1 MSQGLPSQGNVL
13 MTFVTPVLVR
23 RWPDTSNLN
32 GRLRDLILAAESRST
47 GMARSNV
54 GGWHSNDDLFDWDDP
69 AIAELRSRISEGTRE
84 ITLHICGDGI
94 RGRDAEMAVSG
105 WANVSRD
112 RAYNRPHDHLRYTW
126 SGVYYVSLGEPEP
139 GLADNGAIEFLDP
152 RLGVD
157 FGSLPGAQVGAYLR
171 VQPEASMM
179 LMFPSWLRHWVHP
192 FHGRGERISIA
203 FNINLR
209 FPG

>member
-1 MSQGLPSQGNVL
+1 MSIPSQGNVL

-23 RWPDTSNLN
+23 RWPGLTDLN
-32 GRLRDLILAAESRST
+32 RRLRDAILARESREA
-47 GMARSNV
+47 GMSRSNV
-54 GGWHSNDDLFDWDDP
+54 GGWHSTDDFFNWEEP
-69 AIAELRSRISEGTRE
+69 AIAELRSLVGEGTRE
-84 ITLHICGDGI
+84 ITLHLCGDGI
-94 RGRDAEMAVSG
+94 KGREVEIAVSG

-126 SGVYYVSLGEPEP
+126 SGVYYVTLGENEP
-139 GLADNGAIEFLDP
+139 GIENSGAIEFLDP

-157 FGSLPGAQVGAYLR
+157 FSNLPGANVGPFLR
-171 VQPEASMM
+171 VQPEPSMM

-203 FNINLR
+203 FNVNLR
-209 FPG
+209 F

>member
-1 MSQGLPSQGNVL
+1 MTIPNQGNVL
-13 MTFVTPVLVR
+13 LTFVTPVLVR
-23 RWPDTSNLN
+23 RWPDAADLN
-32 GRLRDLILAAESRST
+32 RRLREVILAAESRDP

-54 GGWHSNDDLFDWDDP
+54 GGWHSNDDFFSWEDP
-69 AIAELRSRISEGTRE
+69 AIGELRARVAEGTRE
-84 ITLHICGDGI
+84 ITLHICGEGLK
-94 RGRDAEMAVSG
+94 GRDAEVAISG

-126 SGVYYVSLGEPEP
+126 SGVYYVTLGEQEPE
-139 GLADNGAIEFLDP
+139 LENNGAIEFLDP

-157 FGSLPGAQVGAYLR
+157 FSNLPGAMVGPFLR
-171 VQPEASMM
+171 VQPEACMM

-203 FNINLR
+203 FNVNLR
-209 FPG
+209 F

>member
-1 MSQGLPSQGNVL
+1 MSIPSQGNVL
-13 MTFVTPVLVR
+13 LTFVTPVLVR
-23 RWPDTSNLN
+23 RWPDAADLN
-32 GRLRDLILAAESRST
+32 RRLGELILAAESRDP

-54 GGWHSNDDLFDWDDP
+54 GGWHSDDDFFSWEDP
-69 AIAELRSRISEGTRE
+69 AIAELVSRINEGTRE
-84 ITLHICGDGI
+84 ITLQVCGEGI
-94 RGRDAEMAVSG
+94 KGREAEVAISG

-126 SGVYYVSLGEPEP
+126 SGVYYVTLGENDPS
-139 GLADNGAIEFLDP
+139 AANSGAIEFLDP

-157 FGSLPGAQVGAYLR
+157 FSQLPGATVGPFLR
-171 VQPEASMM
+171 VQPEPAMM

-203 FNINLR
+203 FNVSLR

>member
-1 MSQGLPSQGNVL
+1 MSLPTQGNVL
-13 MTFVTPVLVR
+13 LAFVTPVLVR
-23 RWPDTSNLN
+23 RWPDKADLN
-32 GRLRDLILAAESRST
+32 RRLRDVILEAESREP
-47 GMARSNV
+47 GMSRSNV
-54 GGWHSNDDLFDWDDP
+54 GGWHSTDDFFNWGDP
-69 AIAELRSRISEGTRE
+69 AIGELHSLIGEGTRE

-94 RGRDAEMAVSG
+94 RGRDAEIAVSG

-139 GLADNGAIEFLDP
+139 DLANNGAIEFLDP

-157 FGSLPGAQVGAYLR
+157 FRNLPDATVGPYLR
-171 VQPEASMM
+171 VQPEPSMM

-203 FNINLR
+203 FNVNLR